1 MGVIKNMIKDEVLMT
16 RSYVTRDLRVSE
28 CTVDNLARSGRL
40 PSMMTTAKRRVFRQ
54 SDVERLKAQL
64 LMKAADTGK

>member
-1 MGVIKNMIKDEVLMT
+1 MIKDEVLMT
-16 RSYVTRDLRVSE
+16 RSYVARDLQVSE

-64 LMKAADTGK
+64 LMKAET